1 MSGPGLRGGLGGRSS
16 FGGRSGLGE
25 RLLLGLAIGALVI
38 IGLVVVGPGALFPV
52 SWQAVLGAPT
62 PPPPPSPPPPP
73 VLPIIAPPALPPTPL
88 PPPPPPPPITAAPS
102 PKPSR
107 PPAPSGPVAGVTAA
121 TNAARARTGCPALT
135 IDARLTAAAQ
145 AHSADMARNDYF
157 EHTSLDGRT
166 FIDRIRAAGYPSPGA
181 ENIAYGHST
190 AADVV
195 KAWMRSP
202 SHRRNILDC
211 SLIKIGVGF
220 DRRGNYWTQNFGR

>member
-1 MSGPGLRGGLGGRSS
+1 M
-16 FGGRSGLGE
+16 
-25 RLLLGLAIGALVI
+25 I
-38 IGLVVVGPGALFPV
+38 IGLAVVGPGALFPV
-52 SWQAVLGAPT
+52 SWHAVLGAPA
-62 PPPPPSPPPPP
+62 PPPP
-73 VLPIIAPPALPPTPL
+73 VVPVPPPVPPIIAPPIIAPPVLPPI
-88 PPPPPPPPITAAPS
+88 PPPPPPITTAPS

-107 PPAPSGPVAGVTAA
+107 PPAANGPVAGVVAA

-166 FIDRIRAAGYPSPGA
+166 FIDRIRATGHPSPGA

-190 AADVV
+190 AAGVV

-202 SHRRNILDC
+202 GHRRNILDC
-211 SLIKIGVGF
+211 SLTEVGVGF
-220 DRRGNYWTQNFGR
+220 DRRGNYWTQDFGR